1 MICSGVMGEPVQ
13 AWPTVL
19 ARRVRRAWRAGGC
32 LLGLLIA
39 GATAQAATVRAT
51 ILPAIT
57 MTPAAASQPPATVLA
72 QVPAIQLPG
81 SAGMPPADPVAN
93 PQALPSPQ
101 LDTHAG
107 PASPA
112 LPTARSGAPRLN
124 PAQQQELIR
133 LRRLAEPRSGFG
145 STQAAANAAWTLGL
159 IELHGGLAPASPAQ
173 ALVWFERA
181 ARYGRQPL
189 AYAGLAWCAIDG
201 CGGRPDPSAAAQ
213 ALAQLRPHH
222 RGRAL
227 YLQWLLDTRT
237 QPMNVR
243 INGGPE
249 GVNSLLLPFH
259 ELLESAAAAG
269 DTQARIELGL
279 EAVAN
284 GNLKDA
290 RSHLEAAAPRS
301 RAAAANLKLL
311 ELQVTKAAQGA
322 ASAPSEADDLYERA
336 RRAHRGIGGPPNY
349 AEALRLY
356 QAAASKGSAAARR
369 MLGFITSRLQPDG
382 TVNLAWMAQLAWL
395 DSSSTLPRLDTR
407 SLSTMM
413 YRDPTPLFDL
423 LPEPWQRALTS
434 VPSS

>member
-1 MICSGVMGEPVQ
+1 M
-13 AWPTVL
+13 
-19 ARRVRRAWRAGGC
+19 
-32 LLGLLIA
+32 
-39 GATAQAATVRAT
+39 
-51 ILPAIT
+51 
-57 MTPAAASQPPATVLA
+57 
-72 QVPAIQLPG
+72 
-81 SAGMPPADPVAN
+81 
-93 PQALPSPQ
+93 PSPQ

-301 RAAAANLKLL
+301 RAAAANLSPAAFRDALANL
-311 ELQVTKAAQGA
+311 RAQGPA
-322 ASAPSEADDLYERA
+322 EPPEAEEEPG
-336 RRAHRGIGGPPNY
+336 RR
-349 AEALRLY
+349 
-356 QAAASKGSAAARR
+356 
-369 MLGFITSRLQPDG
+369 
-382 TVNLAWMAQLAWL
+382 
-395 DSSSTLPRLDTR
+395 PRLTR
-407 SLSTMM
+407 ETLEAEQ
-413 YRDPTPLFDL
+413 RDEDA
-423 LPEPWQRALTS
+423 RM
-434 VPSS
+434 